1 MTNLHCSI
9 CNLQSTVPAINHGQ
23 FNHVRAVTRR
33 NEQQA
38 NTKSAKPTPK

>member
-9 CNLQSTVPAINHGQ
+9 CNLQSTFPAINDGQ
-23 FNHVRAVTRR
+23 FNHVRAIIRR
-33 NEQQA
+33 TDQQA